1 MFKHLLS
8 EKEAGKNV
16 IYKGATYRSNG
27 RVVMLPESVA
37 MFNPVEEEKSE
48 LSEKD
53 LLIIEAVKLGCGAES
68 SLKRNSIETLKK
80 KIEEAL

>member
-1 MFKHLLS
+1 MVKHLLS

-16 IYKGATYRSNG
+16 IYKGHTYRSVG
-27 RVVMLPESVA
+27 REVLLPEIVP
-37 MFNPVEEEKSE
+37 MFNPVQEEKDDKE
-48 LSEKD
+48 A
-53 LLIIEAVKLGCGAES
+53 LIAKAVELGCGAES